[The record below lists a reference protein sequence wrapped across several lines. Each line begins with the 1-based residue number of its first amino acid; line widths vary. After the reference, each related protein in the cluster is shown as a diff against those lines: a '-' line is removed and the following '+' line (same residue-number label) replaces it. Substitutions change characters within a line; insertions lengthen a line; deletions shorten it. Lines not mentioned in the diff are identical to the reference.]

1 MSDFDIKEIRTK
13 LSVTQEELAKMLG
26 VSVRTVQNW
35 ESGAKIPESKHAILR
50 DLVVRPHRYAGG
62 EQVNTHGDNING
74 NNVTVNK
81 TDAEKMLDL
90 LASKEDSLRKSQ
102 EQIDRLIAMLE
113 KLTNKLTEQ

>member
-13 LSVTQEELAKMLG
+13 LHVTQEELAKMLG

-81 TDAEKMLDL
+81 TDAEMFREMKENNEILKFLSEELDL
-90 LASKEDSLRKSQ
+90 E
-102 EQIDRLIAMLE
+102 I
-113 KLTNKLTEQ
+113 